1 MKNNNGK
8 HFIWGDYD
16 YSEKSSKENSFNI
29 SNIDSKEEKK
39 ERNYFNPIKAKIK
52 EGIEKIK
59 TSELANKL
67 SSKLSFNEKQK
78 NDIQKKNY
86 SSSYNYDYEDNFQL
100 KCKIDEY
107 KDRVIGIEHV
117 IFYKIELSSSLS
129 QKNWEVYRSLEEFK
143 NLYLIYKKLFL
154 DAPYISWPDTTKLI
168 KEPIIHRQLISD
180 LDKYMNEI
188 LEKPGLLTPQFLVE
202 FLELKNHY
210 YDLTIYK
217 PLLRYD
223 SNSDEMYSNKLSI
236 NDIIFLEE
244 PKLLLVGTGVS
255 EGEEYL
261 IENNDFDNN
270 NSKFNFLNKIGKI
283 FNYNKGEKSNLC
295 RGKFYIYN
303 LIKNNNFELMM
314 VEIKC
319 LEVISQIIKISFF
332 SEKNILTLGLNN
344 GQILIF
350 ELYIKQLNPNSKDIL
365 EYIGTI
371 NYHTTPPICCLFN
384 FKENYIYSISYHDT
398 SIKICEFNYQ
408 NLIKELNIYNENYKK
423 SRKNKGIICVDY
435 TISYEYIYIQ
445 DDEGNI
451 FFIDIISDPSNPNII
466 SFFPKFLKNEN
477 NFEGEKNKG
486 KIIKIKNCFYLFIG
500 ENDSYNKKNKN
511 KTILNIYLILINDI
525 YYNDTEPIQLIKMR
539 EIDLNGQFY
548 FTDIHITNKYEILI
562 SFSNGSLCVYNHSN
576 KYPEYY
582 FIYHYQK
589 ITKFIWLEQ
598 QKTIISASYDKSIKI
613 YQIPLILPAD
623 LIRKDK
629 KINDIKIIK
638 DMIEETRNIF
648 CELEHKSYN
657 SYYEESN
664 TNKNDNEV
672 NSGENDT
679 NNNIIESPD
688 IENKKVYKN
697 IWDIG
702 NLDFNR
708 YETTKNKNF
717 IIKNDE
723 DDNIDNKQNYYYDND
738 NRNNENEYNFNFNK
752 NNIDF
757 KIDKYVKYF
766 NIFSDDLDGWSA

>member
-16 YSEKSSKENSFNI
+16 YSEKSSEENSFGI

-39 ERNYFNPIKAKIK
+39 ESNYFNPIKAKIK

-384 FKENYIYSISYHDT
+384 FKENYVYSISYHDT

-408 NLIKELNIYNENYKK
+408 NLIKELITQ
-423 SRKNKGIICVDY
+423 SHM
-435 TISYEYIYIQ
+435 
-445 DDEGNI
+445 NI
-451 FFIDIISDPSNPNII
+451 FIFKMMKEI
-466 SFFPKFLKNEN
+466 FFL
-477 NFEGEKNKG
+477 
-486 KIIKIKNCFYLFIG
+486 
-500 ENDSYNKKNKN
+500 
-511 KTILNIYLILINDI
+511 LILLVILQ
-525 YYNDTEPIQLIKMR
+525 IQI
-539 EIDLNGQFY
+539 
-548 FTDIHITNKYEILI
+548 
-562 SFSNGSLCVYNHSN
+562 
-576 KYPEYY
+576 
-582 FIYHYQK
+582 
-589 ITKFIWLEQ
+589 
-598 QKTIISASYDKSIKI
+598 
-613 YQIPLILPAD
+613 
-623 LIRKDK
+623 
-629 KINDIKIIK
+629 
-638 DMIEETRNIF
+638 
-648 CELEHKSYN
+648 
-657 SYYEESN
+657 
-664 TNKNDNEV
+664 
-672 NSGENDT
+672 
-679 NNNIIESPD
+679 
-688 IENKKVYKN
+688 
-697 IWDIG
+697 
-702 NLDFNR
+702 
-708 YETTKNKNF
+708 
-717 IIKNDE
+717 
-723 DDNIDNKQNYYYDND
+723 
-738 NRNNENEYNFNFNK
+738 
-752 NNIDF
+752 
-757 KIDKYVKYF
+757 
-766 NIFSDDLDGWSA
+766 